1 METFKSDMLGLC
13 QKCLPRE
20 AETEAT
26 TEATG
31 VSFSKSAVVDMG
43 SVWNCERDQ
52 YWPARSGENMLYNL
66 GKN

>member
-43 SVWNCERDQ
+43 SV
-52 YWPARSGENMLYNL
+52 
-66 GKN
+66 